1 MSRVTLLFQSSIGTK
16 LVMAVSGL
24 LLFLFVIAHVS
35 GNLLVF
41 LGPEAAN
48 AYAQSLKDLGGLL
61 WVARIGLLVVFII
74 HIASA
79 VRLWRINKIAR
90 PNDYSELE
98 SMATSISA
106 KSMILSGSLVLVFV
120 IYHLL
125 HFTLHITNPELG
137 SLVDSQGRFDVYKMI
152 VIGFSDV
159 TVSIVYIVAMIL
171 LGLHLNHG
179 ISSLFQ
185 TLGIANYAENTAL
198 KKVGSLLAFLISVG
212 FISIPLSVIAG
223 LLKLP

>member
-41 LGPEAAN
+41 LGPESAN

-79 VRLWRINKIAR
+79 VRLWRINKSAR

-98 SMATSISA
+98 SMTTSISA

-125 HFTLHITNPELG
+125 HFTLHITNPEFG

-152 VIGFSDV
+152 VIGFSNV

-185 TLGIANYAENTAL
+185 TLGIANYAENTTL

>member
-79 VRLWRINKIAR
+79 VRLW
-90 PNDYSELE
+90 
-98 SMATSISA
+98 
-106 KSMILSGSLVLVFV
+106 
-120 IYHLL
+120 
-125 HFTLHITNPELG
+125 
-137 SLVDSQGRFDVYKMI
+137 
-152 VIGFSDV
+152 
-159 TVSIVYIVAMIL
+159 
-171 LGLHLNHG
+171 
-179 ISSLFQ
+179 
-185 TLGIANYAENTAL
+185 
-198 KKVGSLLAFLISVG
+198 
-212 FISIPLSVIAG
+212 
-223 LLKLP
+223 

>member
-1 MSRVTLLFQSSIGTK
+1 MSRVTLLIQSSIGTK

-24 LLFLFVIAHVS
+24 LLFLFVIAHIL

-41 LGPEAAN
+41 LGPEATN

-61 WVARIGLLVVFII
+61 WIARIGLLVVFII

-79 VRLWRINKIAR
+79 VRLWRINKSAR
-90 PNDYSELE
+90 PNDYSEWE
-98 SMATSISA
+98 SMATSYSA
-106 KSMILSGSLVLVFV
+106 RSMILSGSLVLAFVVF
-120 IYHLL
+120 HLL
-125 HFTLHITNPELG
+125 HYTLNITNPEFAF
-137 SLVDSQGRFDVYKMI
+137 LVDSQGRHDVYRMI
-152 VIGFSDV
+152 VIGFSNV
-159 TVSIVYIVAMIL
+159 TVSVVYIVAMIL

-198 KKVGSLLAFLISVG
+198 KKAGSILAFLISVG

>member
-1 MSRVTLLFQSSIGTK
+1 MSRVAFLFQSSIGTK

-24 LLFLFVIAHVS
+24 LLFLFVVAHVL

-41 LGPEAAN
+41 LGPETTN

-61 WVARIGLLVVFII
+61 WISRISLLVVFII

-79 VRLWRINKIAR
+79 VRLWGINKSAR
-90 PNDYSELE
+90 PNDYSEWE
-98 SMATSISA
+98 SMATSYSA
-106 KSMILSGSLVLVFV
+106 RSMILSGSLVLAFV
-120 IYHLL
+120 VYHLL
-125 HFTLHITNPELG
+125 HYTLHITNPEFG
-137 SLVDSQGRFDVYKMI
+137 SFVDLQGRHDVYKMI
-152 VIGFSDV
+152 VLGFSNV
-159 TVSIVYIVAMIL
+159 TVSVVYIVGMIL

-198 KKVGSLLAFLISVG
+198 KKAGSILAFLISVG

>member
-1 MSRVTLLFQSSIGTK
+1 M
-16 LVMAVSGL
+16 
-24 LLFLFVIAHVS
+24 
-35 GNLLVF
+35 
-41 LGPEAAN
+41 
-48 AYAQSLKDLGGLL
+48 
-61 WVARIGLLVVFII
+61 
-74 HIASA
+74 
-79 VRLWRINKIAR
+79 
-90 PNDYSELE
+90 
-98 SMATSISA
+98 
-106 KSMILSGSLVLVFV
+106 
-120 IYHLL
+120 
-125 HFTLHITNPELG
+125 
-137 SLVDSQGRFDVYKMI
+137 YKMI